1 MRKLSVMWNAGNM
14 VCELDFLWLG
24 MRDSNPRIP
33 DSESGALP
41 LGESPV
47 FVAVIIEKE
56 SQKSNFYF
64 LWKCLS
70 PYTILYRYSFS
81 FGMDILIGILIF
93 SLGIVTIS
101 YRYAIYR
108 FTGDWEWAMRFL
120 GTNGTILAIILI
132 WALLM
137 FLGIA
142 YPFWIFD
149 SLRPEVIPIGIR

>member
-1 MRKLSVMWNAGNM
+1 MLKSSNPSNSRKKDTYNRGVYKKKGILRFGEFLRVLCGNCMLCETRGNM

-64 LWKCLS
+64 L
-70 PYTILYRYSFS
+70 
-81 FGMDILIGILIF
+81 
-93 SLGIVTIS
+93 
-101 YRYAIYR
+101 
-108 FTGDWEWAMRFL
+108 
-120 GTNGTILAIILI
+120 
-132 WALLM
+132 
-137 FLGIA
+137 
-142 YPFWIFD
+142 
-149 SLRPEVIPIGIR
+149 